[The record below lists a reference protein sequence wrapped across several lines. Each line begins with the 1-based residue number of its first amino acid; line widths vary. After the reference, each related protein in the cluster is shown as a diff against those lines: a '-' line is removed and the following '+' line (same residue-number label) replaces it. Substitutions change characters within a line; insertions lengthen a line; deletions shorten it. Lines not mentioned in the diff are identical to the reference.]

1 MAALLG
7 AGIAMAGAAAGN
19 GAAAT
24 APAAASAAGE
34 DVVALLGDFPR
45 HWNQYDAL
53 YNAFTVEEYGRPA
66 YCGCVAVA
74 GAAVM
79 DWFDW
84 PEAFG
89 EKYFG
94 GDGRWLRAET
104 VAWPQLREAPLNAR
118 GRRAAQ
124 TVLYNL
130 GLLTQ
135 MRYAFGGGSS
145 TTVLANLSSALLD
158 PAVGYASAYYVEL
171 GAGATAAD
179 FDAAIHASLR
189 CGSPV
194 AMSVGQNSAHA
205 IVACGNKIVDG
216 QSQTLTFAGYGGRPA
231 WSTLPNAAGY
241 SRVESVVTGI
251 VPRRPAGIASGY
263 AVPILGTV
271 TDAAGAP
278 VPLAPVSLRNAAGET
293 VGETSTDLQG
303 RFGVWGWFGHALTV
317 SCLGAERTL
326 PARAFPGY
334 MDNRGIARV
343 SLDALAEAVAANTV
357 ALAVAEAAPEIL
369 GTWAEAQAAARAAGL
384 PVLCLRATSP
394 ADKAAFRAATGVV
407 RWFADPALD
416 FENGDA
422 APLPALAAHPEAS
435 HALLDAEGNLLAF
448 NLGRP
453 LADFLADRAS
463 PAPREIAGD
472 ATLSPADNGRDVIVA
487 APATLAVSGEVRLGT
502 LTVAAPLTLTG
513 PGSCTW
519 QTLDQRAA
527 LTLDGPNLCYRPP
540 WLGAGQ
546 SAFPLALTVRG
557 GAELFLCEGQVTGFG
572 LDASAARAI
581 TIGPGGILTATRRDL
596 FARRLILDGGRI
608 DLGDPTEKM
617 APLDLKAGATLEVR
631 GEASIGSLSGVDK
644 AFVNIGGNTIAF
656 ADGARL
662 SCAVPLR
669 GTGTLTLAGPGT
681 LALADGTEVRA
692 PTLVGQGVRLEG
704 GTFADKTL
712 SLTGGARLTPDRP
725 ITVAGS
731 FSSAGTI
738 TVEGARSGILIRG
751 GAKTAVSFAT
761 PEGFEARRVGD
772 DWRLVAKY
780 ATAPLPYVGG
790 AEADA
795 FPATPERNLLVLT
808 TTDRKESGLWE
819 DYARFRSSAE
829 GGGWNVLIAALGN
842 LADGQTAADYIAAS
856 GCDYVLLGLSPAE
869 LPPLDGSA
877 DRLPGHHVGRLPL
890 RETLALGT
898 VVDLSSEGG
907 SATQEYTTYSDADL
921 LAAYVAKLRR
931 AGPRHAPGA
940 LTLQGTAYDDNR
952 TYTNAIDY
960 GALWP
965 ALAGWTLGNKRA
977 TSLYA
982 LFDRYAAL
990 KTLAPNAFDNL
1001 FLACDGAYRTDGTP
1015 SGRADLATQDATLL
1029 WAEGADGRDT
1039 LGLLQARG
1047 GKNRLTAEAIP
1058 GLATLILAPIG
1069 QSGDLAARTP
1079 DTPCVGELLVLN
1091 PAGGALAAI
1100 LPTHASD
1107 TAITDAGL
1115 PSGPTHT
1122 ACANLA
1128 AELLRTP
1135 APTIGEALT
1144 RATGTAGLTLL
1155 GDPTTR
1161 PTPRPPLGYRLLL
1174 R

>member
-1 MAALLG
+1 MSFFPWKRSIGTCYILSILFSAVVTAISVPAAMPLLRLMRTGDDIIGRAHSYIVTIFAGVSATFIYNMSAAMLRAIGDSRTPLVFLIFASVLNIGLDFLCILVFHMDVMG
-7 AGIAMAGAAAGN
+7 AGFATVLSQLIAGALCLVYGLKKYELLRIRREHWKWD
-19 GAAAT
+19 GA
-24 APAAASAAGE
+24 
-34 DVVALLGDFPR
+34 F
-45 HWNQYDAL
+45 
-53 YNAFTVEEYGRPA
+53 
-66 YCGCVAVA
+66 
-74 GAAVM
+74 
-79 DWFDW
+79 
-84 PEAFG
+84 
-89 EKYFG
+89 
-94 GDGRWLRAET
+94 
-104 VAWPQLREAPLNAR
+104 AWKHIK
-118 GRRAAQ
+118 
-124 TVLYNL
+124 V
-130 GLLTQ
+130 
-135 MRYAFGGGSS
+135 
-145 TTVLANLSSALLD
+145 
-158 PAVGYASAYYVEL
+158 
-171 GAGATAAD
+171 
-179 FDAAIHASLR
+179 
-189 CGSPV
+189 
-194 AMSVGQNSAHA
+194 
-205 IVACGNKIVDG
+205 
-216 QSQTLTFAGYGGRPA
+216 
-231 WSTLPNAAGY
+231 
-241 SRVESVVTGI
+241 
-251 VPRRPAGIASGY
+251 
-263 AVPILGTV
+263 
-271 TDAAGAP
+271 
-278 VPLAPVSLRNAAGET
+278 
-293 VGETSTDLQG
+293 
-303 RFGVWGWFGHALTV
+303 
-317 SCLGAERTL
+317 
-326 PARAFPGY
+326 
-334 MDNRGIARV
+334 
-343 SLDALAEAVAANTV
+343 
-357 ALAVAEAAPEIL
+357 
-369 GTWAEAQAAARAAGL
+369 GL
-384 PVLCLRATSP
+384 PMALQFSITAIGVMVVQAVLN
-394 ADKAAFRAATGVV
+394 D
-407 RWFADPALD
+407 
-416 FENGDA
+416 
-422 APLPALAAHPEAS
+422 
-435 HALLDAEGNLLAF
+435 
-448 NLGRP
+448 
-453 LADFLADRAS
+453 
-463 PAPREIAGD
+463 
-472 ATLSPADNGRDVIVA
+472 
-487 APATLAVSGEVRLGT
+487 LGT

-513 PGSCTW
+513 SGSCTW

-527 LTLDGPNLCYRPP
+527 LTLDGPNLSYRPP

-581 TIGPGGILTATRRDL
+581 TIGPGGILTVTRRDL
-596 FARRLILDGGRI
+596 FARRLILDGGRL
-608 DLGDPTEKM
+608 DLGNPSEKM

-631 GEASIGSLSGVDK
+631 GEAAIGSLSGVDG

-656 ADGARL
+656 AGNARL

-704 GTFADKTL
+704 GIFADKTL

-725 ITVAGS
+725 ITVAGT
-731 FSSAGTI
+731 FSAAGTI

-795 FPATPERNLLVLT
+795 LPATPERNLLVLT

-856 GCDYVLLGLSPAE
+856 GCDYVLLGLSAAE

-898 VVDLSSEGG
+898 VVDLSSEGD

-1015 SGRADLATQDATLL
+1015 SGRADLATQNATLL